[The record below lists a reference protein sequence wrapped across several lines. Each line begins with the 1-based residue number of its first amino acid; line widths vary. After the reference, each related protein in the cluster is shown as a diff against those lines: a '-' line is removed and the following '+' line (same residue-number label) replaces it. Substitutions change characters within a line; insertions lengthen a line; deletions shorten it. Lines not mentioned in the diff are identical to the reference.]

1 MLKGYIFKTDKIYY
15 KQALNLYKNNDK
27 LKIFDELMN
36 EVSNQNLDNKIIF
49 IMIPYSYQINEQ
61 NCKKKDF
68 AEKLIIKGIEKKNIK
83 LIKLKEV
90 FCNDKNKEKIF
101 FKFDPSHLSHYGHKL
116 VANTLKQKIN

>member
-1 MLKGYIFKTDKIYY
+1 
-15 KQALNLYKNNDK
+15 
-27 LKIFDELMN
+27 MN

-61 NCKKKDF
+61 NCKKNDF
-68 AEKLIIKGIEKKNIK
+68 AEKLIIEGIEKKNIK

-101 FKFDPSHLSHYGHKL
+101 FKFDPSHLSRYGHNL
-116 VANTLKQKIN
+116 VAKTLKQKIN